1 MLQFAS
7 IVDTRILLCV
17 HVLFFLI
24 GDSKCEA
31 SSILMRFGF
40 PADRRLEDRGSWGFV
55 SLFGY
60 FFRISIG
67 FSLVLPL
74 ISLSVVFSL
83 ITSKLS
89 IINLTIKWGLL
100 VYESFT
106 LPKLPLGWVSSTRGY
121 PTSAENRLN

>member
-1 MLQFAS
+1 MR
-7 IVDTRILLCV
+7 TLLCV
-17 HVLFFLI
+17 LVLLFLI

-31 SSILMRFGF
+31 SSVLLRFGF
-40 PADRRLEDRGSWGFV
+40 PADRRLEDKGSWGFV

-74 ISLSVVFSL
+74 ISVVFSL

-89 IINLTIKWGLL
+89 IIDSMIKWGLL
-100 VYESFT
+100 VYGSFT
-106 LPKLPLGWVSSTRGY
+106 LPRLPLDWVSSTRGY